1 MVSASLTAHET
12 FIADALARGL
22 YRDRQELLNAA
33 VELLRR
39 KQELLDRIDL
49 GIKQLETGEYREFD
63 DAGLMAFKEEIRA
76 RAIARLEHQSPQP

>member
-1 MVSASLTAHET
+1 MVSHVSPANES

-22 YRDRQELLNAA
+22 YKDRQELLDSAL
-33 VELLRR
+33 ELLRR

-63 DAGLMAFKEEIRA
+63 DAGLLAFKEEIRA
-76 RAIARLEHQSPQP
+76 RARARLAREIPQP